1 MEMRGPRRYKRRMN
15 RIYHNPKCSTSRK
28 TLALLEEKG
37 VEVEVIE
44 YLKTPPSREELSEL
58 LEKMGMTPRELLR
71 KKGDLY
77 KELDLAN
84 PKWSEDEILDFMVEH
99 PVLIERPIVVTEKG
113 VRLARPIERVL
124 EIL

>member
-1 MEMRGPRRYKRRMN
+1 MN

-71 KKGDLY
+71 QKGDLY

>member
-1 MEMRGPRRYKRRMN
+1 MN

>member
-1 MEMRGPRRYKRRMN
+1 MN
-15 RIYHNPKCSTSRK
+15 RIYHNPNCGTSRK
-28 TLALLEEKG
+28 TLALLREKG
-37 VEVEVIE
+37 VDVEVIE

>member
-1 MEMRGPRRYKRRMN
+1 MN

-28 TLALLEEKG
+28 TLALLEKK